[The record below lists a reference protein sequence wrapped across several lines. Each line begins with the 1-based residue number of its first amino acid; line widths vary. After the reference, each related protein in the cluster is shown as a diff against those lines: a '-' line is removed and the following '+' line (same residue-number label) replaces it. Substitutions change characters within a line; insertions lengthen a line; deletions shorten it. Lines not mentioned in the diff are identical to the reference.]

1 MRLITLMKPEA
12 QGLVQK
18 PPLIPR
24 EGDLPVEDF
33 GRIHGADTVN
43 AVRKVRND
51 IEIAVRTDFEV
62 GSDAPADCPKRSGRA
77 PPRCLQPNREAV
89 YR

>member
-24 EGDLPVEDF
+24 EGNLPVEDF
-33 GRIHGADTVN
+33 RRIHGADAVN
-43 AVRKVRND
+43 AIRKVRND

-62 GSDAPADCPKRSGRA
+62 GNNAPTECPKRLGRA
-77 PPRCLQPNREAV
+77 PLRYLQRNREAV
-89 YR
+89 CR